1 LAKTTTNS
9 KTTTEKK
16 KRVYEVAREFNL
28 SSVAMVEQIRSL
40 GFEVKNHMAVC
51 TQDMMDGIQK
61 KFEEERNASRQEIKR
76 KDIQQKERQKETP
89 ASPPA
94 ATSPT
99 KSKPQRQSASGSGQ
113 GDSDRPRRRRRR
125 RTVEHVPVVEHVG
138 DPTPTPTQKPSSAP
152 APKSAQAKDTPKTE
166 SRKQDQKQQPAP
178 AAATDS
184 GTATDGQSDS
194 RSSSRRRRRRRKR
207 PQVDE
212 REVSDNVKRTL
223 AQMTS
228 GGASA
233 RGRRRRRHEEE
244 DVETTEELQ
253 VLKVSEFTTVGELA
267 SQMDV
272 RPTEVITQ
280 CLQLGM
286 MVTINQRL
294 DMDTIALVADEFGFG
309 VEELE
314 EYGEE
319 LFEEEEVEDPALLKP
334 RPPVVTIMGHVDHGK
349 TSLLDYIRATNVV
362 AGEAG
367 GITQHIGAYHVEL
380 DGGKEICFLD
390 TPGHQAFT
398 AMRARG
404 AKVTDV
410 VVLIVAA
417 DDNVMPQTIEAIDHA
432 KAAEVPI
439 VVAINKIDLPT
450 ANPDKIKREL
460 SSHGVLVE
468 GWGGQIQCCEISAMT
483 GKNVDGLLELLAL
496 ETEIME
502 LKANPDKR
510 AKGTI
515 IEAQIDRGRGNVATV
530 LVQEGTMRVG
540 DPFITGMFSG
550 RVRAMLDERGQTV
563 DVAGPSR
570 PVQVLGLDGLPQA
583 GDTFHVVEN
592 EREAREISHKRQ
604 QLRRE
609 QEFHR
614 VKRISL
620 SDIHNRIE
628 AGNIEELRIIIKGD
642 VDGSVEALQ
651 DALLKIEHDEVRLAV
666 IHRAVGAI
674 SPSDVLLASASDAI
688 IIGFN
693 VRPDANAR
701 EAAAQ
706 EQIDIRLYR
715 VIYEAVEDIR
725 SALSGLLAPKVDEK
739 VLGEAQ
745 VRELFQVPRMGTIA
759 GCMVSSGQISR
770 ATRVHVVRNGVVIYE
785 GQLASLRR
793 FKDDVRDVSSGFEC
807 GLSIENF
814 NDVKVGDVIEAYHL
828 VETSRSI

>member
-1 LAKTTTNS
+1 MAKTTTKS
-9 KTTTEKK
+9 KAPTEKK

-51 TQDMMDGIQK
+51 TQEMVDGIQK

-76 KDIQQKERQKETP
+76 KDSQQKDRQKEPQTTAAPKAKKAAKKRP
-89 ASPPA
+89 AS
-94 ATSPT
+94 T
-99 KSKPQRQSASGSGQ
+99 RDGED

-138 DPTPTPTQKPSSAP
+138 DAVPVAKPKETPP
-152 APKSAQAKDTPKTE
+152 APKAQKAKKEPAPEKKAKPAE
-166 SRKQDQKQQPAP
+166 PVAP
-178 AAATDS
+178 AAATAANANGD
-184 GTATDGQSDS
+184 APSDS
-194 RSSSRRRRRRRKR
+194 RSSRRRRRRRKR

-212 REVSDNVKRTL
+212 REVSENVKRTL
-223 AQMTS
+223 AQMSS
-228 GGASA
+228 GGTST
-233 RGRRRRRHEEE
+233 RGANRRRRRQEE
-244 DVETTEELQ
+244 DDAEVGEALQ
-253 VLKVSEFTTVGELA
+253 VLKVNEFTTVGELA

-294 DMDTIALVADEFGFG
+294 DMDTITLVADEFGFG

-319 LFEEEEVEDPALLKP
+319 LLEEEEVEDVANLKP

-380 DGGKEICFLD
+380 EDGKEICFLD
-390 TPGHQAFT
+390 TPGHEAFT

-417 DDNVMPQTIEAIDHA
+417 DDSVMPQTVEAIDHA

-439 VVAINKIDLPT
+439 VVAINKVDLPT

-460 SSHGVLVE
+460 SEHGILVE
-468 GWGGQIQCCEISAMT
+468 GWGGQVQCCEISAMT
-483 GKNVDGLLELLAL
+483 GKNVGDLLELLAL

-502 LKANPDKR
+502 LRANPDKR

-515 IEAQIDRGRGNVATV
+515 VEAQLDRGRGNVATV
-530 LVQEGTMRVG
+530 LVQEGTMAVG
-540 DPFITGMFSG
+540 DPFITGMYSG
-550 RVRAMLDERGQTV
+550 RVRAMLDERGQAV
-563 DVAGPSR
+563 EAAGPSR

-592 EREAREISHKRQ
+592 EREAREISQKRQ

-651 DALLKIEHDEVRLAV
+651 DALLQIEHEEVRLAV

-725 SALSGLLAPKVDEK
+725 AALSGLLAPKVEER

-745 VRELFQVPRMGTIA
+745 VRELFQVPRIGTIA
-759 GCMVSSGQISR
+759 GCLITSGQI
-770 ATRVHVVRNGVVIYE
+770 TRSANVHVVRDGVVVYD
-785 GQLASLRR
+785 GQLGSLRR
-793 FKDDVRDVSSGFEC
+793 FKEDVREVQNGFEC
-807 GLSIENF
+807 GIGVENF
-814 NDVKVGDVIEAYHL
+814 NDIKVGDIIEAYDL

>member
-1 LAKTTTNS
+1 MAKTTTNS
-9 KTTTEKK
+9 KSTGEKK

-51 TQDMMDGIQK
+51 TQEMTDAIQR

-76 KDIQQKERQKETP
+76 KDTQQKERQKDTQ
-89 ASPPA
+89 A
-94 ATSPT
+94 APT
-99 KSKPQRQSASGSGQ
+99 TQKKTTQKKSSSGG

-138 DPTPTPTQKPSSAP
+138 EPMPAETKP
-152 APKSAQAKDTPKTE
+152 KKDV
-166 SRKQDQKQQPAP
+166 QQPKAQTETKEIP
-178 AAATDS
+178 KEEPREKKKESAAS
-184 GTATDGQSDS
+184 QPTASQGQAQSDGQSEGKG
-194 RSSSRRRRRRRKR
+194 RRRRRRRKR

-212 REVSDNVKRTL
+212 REVSENVRRTL
-223 AQMTS
+223 AQMSS
-228 GGASA
+228 GGPAA
-233 RGRRRRRHEEE
+233 RTRRRRRSDE
-244 DVETTEELQ
+244 DEAEVGEKLQ
-253 VLKVSEFTTVGELA
+253 VLKVNEFTTVGELA

-272 RPTEVITQ
+272 RPTEVITK

-294 DMDTIALVADEFGFG
+294 DMDTITLVADEFGFG

-319 LFEEEEVEDPALLKP
+319 ILEQEEETDAAEDLKP

-349 TSLLDYIRATNVV
+349 TSLLDYIRRTNVV

-380 DGGKEICFLD
+380 EDGKQICFLD
-390 TPGHQAFT
+390 TPGHEAFT

-417 DDNVMPQTIEAIDHA
+417 DDSVMPQTIEAIDHA
-432 KAAEVPI
+432 RAAEVPM

-460 SSHGVLVE
+460 SEHGVLVE
-468 GWGGQIQCCEISAMT
+468 DWGGQVQACEISAST
-483 GKNVDGLLELLAL
+483 GKNIDNLLELLAL

-515 IEAQIDRGRGNVATV
+515 IEAQLDRGRGNVATV
-530 LVQEGTMRVG
+530 LIQEGTMRVG

-563 DVAGPSR
+563 EEAGPSR

-583 GDTFHVVEN
+583 GDSFHVVEN
-592 EREAREISHKRQ
+592 EREAREISQKRQ

-620 SDIHNRIE
+620 SDIHHRIE

-651 DALLKIEHDEVRLAV
+651 DALLQIEHEEVRLAV

-674 SPSDVLLASASDAI
+674 SHSDVLLASASDAI

-725 SALSGLLAPKVDEK
+725 AALSGLLAPKVEEQ
-739 VLGEAQ
+739 VTGEAQ
-745 VRELFQVPRMGTIA
+745 VRELFQVPRVGTIA
-759 GCMVSSGQISR
+759 GCLISMGQI
-770 ATRVHVVRNGVVIYE
+770 TRSSNVRVVRDGVIVYE
-785 GQLASLRR
+785 GGLGSLRR
-793 FKDDVRDVSSGFEC
+793 FKEDVREVQSGFEC
-807 GLSIENF
+807 GIGVENF
-814 NDVKVGDVIEAYHL
+814 NDLKVGDVIEAYQL

>member
-1 LAKTTTNS
+1 
-9 KTTTEKK
+9 
-16 KRVYEVAREFNL
+16 
-28 SSVAMVEQIRSL
+28 MVEQIRTL

-51 TQDMMDGIQK
+51 TQEMVDGIQK

-76 KDIQQKERQKETP
+76 KDSQQKERAKD
-89 ASPPA
+89 APA
-94 ATSPT
+94 AAAAPT
-99 KSKPQRQSASGSGQ
+99 AKKRAPQRQSAGGQ
-113 GDSDRPRRRRRR
+113 SAGGQQREDSDRPRRRRRR
-125 RTVEHVPVVEHVG
+125 RNVEHLPVVEHIG
-138 DPTPTPTQKPSSAP
+138 DPVPTPTPAPPKASTSKPTAESIKEQPKKAQSQ
-152 APKSAQAKDTPKTE
+152 APKQQSA
-166 SRKQDQKQQPAP
+166 PAP
-178 AAATDS
+178 AAATGS
-184 GTATDGQSDS
+184 KEDGQSDS
-194 RSSSRRRRRRRKR
+194 RGSRRRRRRRKR

-212 REVSDNVKRTL
+212 KEVSENVRRTL
-223 AQMTS
+223 AQISS
-228 GGASA
+228 GGTAS
-233 RGRRRRRHEEE
+233 RGGRRRRRPDE
-244 DVETTEELQ
+244 DGEVEVPEELQ
-253 VLKVSEFTTVGELA
+253 VLKVTEFTTVGELA

-280 CLQLGM
+280 CLHLGM

-319 LFEEEEVEDPALLKP
+319 FLVEEEVEDEANLRP

-349 TSLLDYIRATNVV
+349 TSLLDYIRTTNVV

-380 DGGKEICFLD
+380 GEGKEICFLD

-417 DDNVMPQTIEAIDHA
+417 DDSVMPQTIEAIDHA

-439 VVAINKIDLPT
+439 IVAINKIDLPT

-460 SSHGVLVE
+460 SEHGVLVE
-468 GWGGQIQCCEISAMT
+468 RWGGQVQCCEVSAMT

-502 LKANPDKR
+502 LKANPDRR

-515 IEAQIDRGRGNVATV
+515 VEAQLDRGRGNVATV

-550 RVRAMLDERGQTV
+550 RVRAVLDERGKPV
-563 DVAGPSR
+563 DLAGPSR

-592 EREAREISHKRQ
+592 EREAREISQKRK
-604 QLRRE
+604 QLHRE

-620 SDIHNRIE
+620 TDIHNRIE
-628 AGNIEELRIIIKGD
+628 AGNIEELRLIIKGD

-651 DALLKIEHDEVRLAV
+651 DALLQIEHEEVRLVV

-701 EAAAQ
+701 AAAAQ
-706 EQIDIRLYR
+706 E
-715 VIYEAVEDIR
+715 
-725 SALSGLLAPKVDEK
+725 
-739 VLGEAQ
+739 
-745 VRELFQVPRMGTIA
+745 
-759 GCMVSSGQISR
+759 
-770 ATRVHVVRNGVVIYE
+770 
-785 GQLASLRR
+785 
-793 FKDDVRDVSSGFEC
+793 
-807 GLSIENF
+807 
-814 NDVKVGDVIEAYHL
+814 
-828 VETSRSI
+828 

>member
-1 LAKTTTNS
+1 MAKTTTNS

-76 KDIQQKERQKETP
+76 KDIQQKERQKETSAP
-89 ASPPA
+89 AASPSSA
-94 ATSPT
+94 QA
-99 KSKPQRQSASGSGQ
+99 KSRPQRPSGGSSGQ
-113 GDSDRPRRRRRR
+113 SDSDRPRRRRRR

-138 DPTPTPTQKPSSAP
+138 DPAPTQTTSSAP
-152 APKSAQAKDTPKTE
+152 KPKVDKPKDKPKTGE
-166 SRKQDQKQQPAP
+166 PKQEQKTQPAP
-178 AAATDS
+178 ADATT
-184 GTATDGQSDS
+184 GGADGQSDS
-194 RSSSRRRRRRRKR
+194 RSSRRRRRRRKR

-212 REVSDNVKRTL
+212 REVSENVKRTL

-233 RGRRRRRHEEE
+233 RGRRRRRHEED
-244 DVETTEELQ
+244 DVEAVEELQ
-253 VLKVSEFTTVGELA
+253 VLKVNEFTTVGELA

-294 DMDTIALVADEFGFG
+294 DMDTIVLVADEFGFG
-309 VEELE
+309 IEELE

-319 LFEEEEVEDPALLKP
+319 LLETEEAEDPALLKP

-367 GITQHIGAYHVEL
+367 GITQHIGAYHVEIE
-380 DGGKEICFLD
+380 GGKQICFLD

-410 VVLIVAA
+410 VVLVVAA

-460 SSHGVLVE
+460 SAHGVLVE
-468 GWGGQIQCCEISAMT
+468 GWGGQIQCCEISAKT

-530 LVQEGTMRVG
+530 LIQEGTMRVG

-550 RVRAMLDERGQTV
+550 RVRAMLDERGQIV
-563 DVAGPSR
+563 EEAGPSR

-725 SALSGLLAPKVDEK
+725 AALSGLLAPKVDEK

-759 GCMVSSGQISR
+759 GCMVTSGQISR
-770 ATRVHVVRNGVVIYE
+770 STRVHVVRDGVVVYE

-793 FKDDVRDVSSGFEC
+793 FKDDVREVSSGFEC
-807 GLSIENF
+807 GLSVENY
-814 NDVKVGDVIEAYHL
+814 NDIKVGDVIEAYHL